1 MGPLKQLTTP
11 TPGSNEFHPN
21 KVFNPAVEATI
32 NDLASQNLKPANPN
46 PLSPLPGGVQAN
58 RGTTTAQV
66 DPATGQT
73 VTPTPIDPTVTPDPN
88 ILTA

>member
-1 MGPLKQLTTP
+1 MGPLKQLTEP

-32 NDLASQNLKPANPN
+32 NDLASQNLNVAQPN
-46 PLSPLPGGVQAN
+46 PLTPLTGGVQTN
-58 RGTTTAQV
+58 DGTITAQV

-73 VTPTPIDPTVTPDPN
+73 VTPTPPDPTVIQGPQT
-88 ILTA
+88 LTA